1 MPWSCLR
8 FRLCCVLFTRL
19 VRFSKLPSKT
29 VHFPSLNG
37 LTNNRTTWNSSPEV
51 LHTRSMDHFVQHAA
65 RDVYVCSIFWN
76 VAQAIRFFVKKA
88 SKREP
93 WSPNDVA
100 RIYVP
105 MAILVLFIG
114 GCFIFWCIWQ
124 CRKFRSKEQQKPH
137 TTSLPLGKARV
148 PGPMT
153 SHATT
158 DMHRNVNPLNSR
170 EVAPYP
176 PQPARVCQSRQCTA
190 NNNRG
195 SAAVY
200 TTSV

>member
-1 MPWSCLR
+1 
-8 FRLCCVLFTRL
+8 
-19 VRFSKLPSKT
+19 
-29 VHFPSLNG
+29 
-37 LTNNRTTWNSSPEV
+37 
-51 LHTRSMDHFVQHAA
+51 MDHFVQHAA

-105 MAILVLFIG
+105 MVILVLFIG

-176 PQPARVCQSRQCTA
+176 PQPARVPFICSRTRSPHSISMDPWTQ
-190 NNNRG
+190 RG
-195 SAAVY
+195 SMEMKGPMLKKQRVLSAMASIQFCLSQDRTPVVFY
-200 TTSV
+200 WTL